1 MEQEINKVV
10 DISVDPE
17 KVLAFEP
24 VDAAEEPA
32 VRVQLT
38 NGLTV
43 TLQGD
48 EQVQTF
54 EEAVEEYLEE
64 GG

>member
-1 MEQEINKVV
+1 MEQQPIKKA
-10 DISVDPE
+10 DISIEPE

-24 VDAAEEPA
+24 VATAEEPA
-32 VRVQLT
+32 VRVQLN

-43 TLQGD
+43 TLQGED
-48 EQVQTF
+48 VQTF
-54 EEAVEEYLEE
+54 EETVGEYLEK

>member
-1 MEQEINKVV
+1 MEQEPIKKA
-10 DISVDPE
+10 DISVEPE

-24 VDAAEEPA
+24 VVAAEEPA
-32 VRVQLT
+32 VRVQLN

-48 EQVQTF
+48 EEVQTF
-54 EEAVEEYLEE
+54 EEAVGEYLEE

>member
-1 MEQEINKVV
+1 MEQQPIKKA
-10 DISVDPE
+10 DISIEPE

-32 VRVQLT
+32 VWVHLN

-43 TLQGD
+43 TLQGED
-48 EQVQTF
+48 VQTF
-54 EEAVEEYLEE
+54 EEAVGEYLEE